1 MILMEQCIYLRVFKV
16 LLSYYFIEF
25 YNGTTWDQKNLLIYG
40 VLIYR
45 IYLLQDGPKL
55 RCHCHRVFERLQSKF
70 NFLPKERL
78 HSKKNLSETV
88 RYSVLCVA
96 RRVDSYRMPLSEHR
110 YQYLAPNL

>member
-1 MILMEQCIYLRVFKV
+1 MGPYIYIEFSKKF
-16 LLSYYFIEF
+16 LSYCFIDLCHILSR
-25 YNGTTWDQKNLLIYG
+25 TIWDQKNLLIYG
-40 VLIYR
+40 VLICR

-70 NFLPKERL
+70 NFVPKERL
-78 HSKKNLSETV
+78 HSKKSLSETV